1 MTESVIRRLVNDG
14 ERMETN
20 MGVEKETVWNVNGK
34 QVIIANDNSTVT
46 IVHNN
51 GTKETDELEE
61 IIKGIM
67 DNISTLK
74 QEDADKIKN
83 VVQTAKKELT
93 SPEPKSSGLIN
104 CIKSIAPMFTI
115 ANGVPVLLSNLQR
128 LYDLICS
135 QLH

>member
-1 MTESVIRRLVNDG
+1 
-14 ERMETN
+14 MEA
-20 MGVEKETVWNVNGK
+20 EKKNVWNVTGGK
-34 QVIIANDNSTVT
+34 VVIANDNSTVT

-51 GTKETDELEE
+51 GTKETDELED
-61 IIKGIM
+61 IVKGIM

-74 QEDADKIKN
+74 QEDADEIKN
-83 VVQTAKKELT
+83 VVKTAKKELT
-93 SPEPKSSGLIN
+93 SPEPKSGGLIN

-128 LYDLICS
+128 LHDLICS